1 MCDVYSGATARN
13 GIYQLPVPGCT
24 RHSLGMSTS
33 RRPPHDPGDDV
44 SSMCV
49 NLRILSRLT
58 QGEKLCSVKDKYYAV
73 QDGTTYQASLL
84 RYVRNDSRR
93 ETCAAI
99 EVRRFSFACI
109 SCAPADFVLGR
120 FPPRYLAQTLFAR
133 VAAANSTATESGAHP
148 VPDDLIAAACQG
160 VGVLMKT
167 YAQDKQIVS
176 RREQGQRRYCVGVL
190 PPAAQAPQAAPAV
203 APMERTF

>member
-99 EVRRFSFACI
+99 EVRRRSSA
-109 SCAPADFVLGR
+109 SALPASLARRLTVCLVVFPLAILHR
-120 FPPRYLAQTLFAR
+120 HCLRASPPRTAQRQSPALTL
-133 VAAANSTATESGAHP
+133 
-148 VPDDLIAAACQG
+148 C
-160 VGVLMKT
+160 
-167 YAQDKQIVS
+167 
-176 RREQGQRRYCVGVL
+176 
-190 PPAAQAPQAAPAV
+190 
-203 APMERTF
+203 RTI

>member
-1 MCDVYSGATARN
+1 MCDVYSGATVQN
-13 GIYQLPVPGCT
+13 GIYQLPVPVRT
-24 RHSLGMSTS
+24 RHNLGMSTA

-99 EVRRFSFACI
+99 EVRVRSISFSFACI
-109 SCAPADFVLGR
+109 SCAPADLVLCR
-120 FPPRYLAQTLFAR
+120 FPPRLPAQTLFAR
-133 VAAANSTATESGAHP
+133 VAAANSTATESGARP
-148 VPDDLIAAACQG
+148 VPEDLIAAACQG

-167 YAQDKQIVS
+167 YAQDKQVVS
-176 RREQGQRRYCVGVL
+176 RLEQVQRRYCVQTL
-190 PPAAQAPQAAPAV
+190 AAAAQPTHRYA
-203 APMERTF
+203 